1 MSEIEAAADQLLTA
15 VRAYVATVTGSPAAA
30 TDVLASSDR
39 VRAAGIA
46 LEDAVADTAGW
57 HIQLFLPD
65 PDDPDPDDGTEAGT
79 GLD

>member
-15 VRAYVATVTGSPAAA
+15 IRAYVATVTDSPAAA
-30 TDVLASSDR
+30 ASVLGASDR

-46 LEDAVADTAGW
+46 LEDAVADGAGW
-57 HIQLFLPD
+57 HIQLFLAD
-65 PDDPDPDDGTEAGT
+65 PDDANPDGETGA

>member
-15 VRAYVATVTGSPAAA
+15 VRAYVATVTESPAAA
-30 TDVLASSDR
+30 AASVLGASDR

-46 LEDAVADTAGW
+46 LEDAVADGAGW
-57 HIQLFLPD
+57 HIQLFLAD
-65 PDDPDPDDGTEAGT
+65 PDDANPDGETGA